1 MNNRQRTAQNATI
14 KYMAEKY
21 NADLDSGDVKYINKN
36 LAVYDGRDYWLGA
49 GQNGWKMGKLLE
61 VYDDSVCHLYEE
73 KR

>member
-1 MNNRQRTAQNATI
+1 MNNTQRTAQNATI

-21 NADLDSGDVKYINKN
+21 NADLDAGDVKYINKN

-49 GQNGWKMGKLLE
+49 GDQNGKLLE
-61 VYDDSVCHLYEE
+61 VFDDSVCHLYEE

>member
-1 MNNRQRTAQNATI
+1 MKNTQRTAQSATI
-14 KYMAEKY
+14 KYRAEKY

-49 GQNGWKMGKLLE
+49 GQQEGKLLE